1 MSYSVTW
8 TPCADLSPQ
17 RTLCPYF
24 GASASG
30 ITSIVLRR
38 VTMAGGMIVEDLDTV
53 ESVSSTTLTDIE
65 PGSYNALP
73 DYPTGSSLYIS
84 ECDVIETVS
93 FPNLVNV
100 GESVTITSCPLLT
113 SINLNSLEKCGFF
126 NDDPSSGYFELSIS
140 FNNALTSIS
149 LPAFIDFDDPTQAS
163 FTQVSIENNPLLTT
177 VSMPAFLPNNGI
189 SVLFRTNALNQASV
203 DHILAR
209 CVANAAFVSGEVRLN
224 GGTNAAPSVAGA
236 ADKATLIG
244 RGVTVVTN

>member
-1 MSYSVTW
+1 MS
-8 TPCADLSPQ
+8 
-17 RTLCPYF
+17 
-24 GASASG
+24 
-30 ITSIVLRR
+30 
-38 VTMAGGMIVEDLDTV
+38 GGLVVDTLDTV
-53 ESVSSTTLTDIE
+53 ESISSTTLTDIN
-65 PGSYNALP
+65 PGSANALP
-73 DYPTGSSLYIS
+73 NYPTGSSIYVNA
-84 ECDVIETVS
+84 CDVLETVS

-100 GESVTITSCPLLT
+100 GESVTVTSCPLLT
-113 SINLNSLEKCGFF
+113 TINFNSLEKCGFF
-126 NDDPSSGYFELSIS
+126 NDDPSSGYFELSFS

-149 LPAFIDFDDPTQAS
+149 LPAFVDFDDPSQAS

-209 CVANAAFVSGEVRLN
+209 CVANAAFVSGVVRLN
-224 GGTNAAPSVAGA
+224 GGTNATPSAGGL